1 MTGMSSMS
9 IKHLTGLWLLGMLF
23 LSPAAAAGD
32 APLADAAEKSDFDAV
47 RTLLE
52 SDADVNAAQVDG
64 MTALH
69 WAVYHDVPDAARLLV
84 KAGANVKVTNRYG
97 VAPLSLAC
105 ENGNAELV
113 ELLLSAGADPN
124 TSLPGGETGADDR
137 LPYWT
142 TRTS

>member
-9 IKHLTGLWLLGMLF
+9 IKHLTGLWLLALLL
-23 LSPAAAAGD
+23 LSPSAAASD
-32 APLADAAEKSDFDAV
+32 AELADAAEKTEFDTV

-52 SDADVNAAQVDG
+52 NGADVNAKQVDG

-69 WAVYHDVPDAARLLV
+69 WAVYHDVLNAAKLLV
-84 KAGANVKVTNRYG
+84 KAGANVKATNRYG

-113 ELLLSAGADPN
+113 ELLLSAGSRSQHLA
-124 TSLPGGETGADDR
+124 
-137 LPYWT
+137 
-142 TRTS
+142 TRW